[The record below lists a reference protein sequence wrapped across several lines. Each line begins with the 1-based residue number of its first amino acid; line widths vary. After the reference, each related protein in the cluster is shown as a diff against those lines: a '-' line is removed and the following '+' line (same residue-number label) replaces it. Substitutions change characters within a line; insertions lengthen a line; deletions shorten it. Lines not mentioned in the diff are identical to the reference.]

1 MEFPA
6 GISGKLPG
14 ARDMIVGAPDIK
26 VMFRKNARSKM
37 LHIVPWLVAIAFFMQ
52 MLDGTI
58 LNTAL
63 PGIAR
68 SLNENPLEIQSVVIS
83 YIITAAFFLPL
94 SGWLADRFGSRKVF
108 MSAIVLFTLGS
119 LFCAMS
125 RTLAQLVSA
134 RVFQGLGGALLI
146 PVGRLA
152 ILKLYPP
159 RLLVPI
165 LSFIMIPGLIGPLLG
180 PVLGGFIVQYASWHW
195 IFLINLPVGMVSFFL
210 TYFWMPDMREE
221 NPPSFDIAGFVLFSL
236 FILLISVVVND
247 SKLMPLTAAGKT
259 GLFVL
264 SFIMLGLYYV
274 HARIKPKPLF
284 PLGVFHTRTFSI
296 GLLSNICAR
305 LSGGAIPFLMPLMLQ
320 VGLKYTPSQSGSM
333 LLVLGVMSITS
344 KVFAPR
350 LIKNYGF
357 RPYLIAATLALS
369 GLIAC
374 FSLAGENTPAVY
386 IVFLLAVLGAVNSL
400 QFTGLTS
407 VTLIDL
413 SPAYASAGNTLL
425 SVGMQVSVSMG
436 VGAASVILGIL
447 TQHLNITEGM
457 NLLPVFH
464 RTFFILGM
472 MSAFSAIPFVFLPSR
487 QPAEKKAPV
496 RKK

>member
-1 MEFPA
+1 MVN
-6 GISGKLPG
+6 
-14 ARDMIVGAPDIK
+14 RNV
-26 VMFRKNARSKM
+26 RSKM

-63 PGIAR
+63 PSIAR

-94 SGWLADRFGSRKVF
+94 SGWLADRFGSRKIF
-108 MSAIVLFTLGS
+108 LSAIVLFTMGS
-119 LFCAMS
+119 FFCAVS
-125 RTLAQLVSA
+125 RTLTQLVLS
-134 RVFQGLGGALLI
+134 RIFQGLGGALLI
-146 PVGRLA
+146 PVGRLE

-195 IFLINLPVGMVSFFL
+195 IFLINLPVGLVSFIL
-210 TYFWMPDMREE
+210 TYYWMPDMREP
-221 NPPSFDIAGFVLFSL
+221 NAPSFDITGFILFSL
-236 FILLISVVVND
+236 FIILISLVVND
-247 SKLMPLTAAGKT
+247 SKLIMFTTPEKT
-259 GLFVL
+259 GLFFL
-264 SFIMLGLYYV
+264 SFAMLGLYYV

-284 PLGVFHTRTFSI
+284 PLGVFHTKTFSI

-305 LSGGAIPFLMPLMLQ
+305 LSGGAVPFLMPLMLQ
-320 VGLKYTPSQSGSM
+320 VGLKYTPSQSGGM
-333 LLVLGVMSITS
+333 LLVLGIMSITS

-357 RPYLIAATLALS
+357 KLYLITATLILSVLMASFAL
-369 GLIAC
+369 I
-374 FSLAGENTPAVY
+374 GESTPAVY
-386 IVFLLAVLGAVNSL
+386 IVLLLAVLGGINSL
-400 QFTGLTS
+400 QFTGLTT

-413 SPAYASAGNTLL
+413 SSKYASTGNTLL
-425 SVGMQVSVSMG
+425 SVGMQVSISMG
-436 VGAASVILGIL
+436 VGAASVILAVL
-447 TQHLNITEGM
+447 TEYLHIGEGM

-464 RTFFILGM
+464 RTFVILGI
-472 MSAFSAIPFVFLPSR
+472 MSAFSAIPFFFLPSK
-487 QPAEKKAPV
+487 PLAEQKVVA

>member
-1 MEFPA
+1 MVNRN
-6 GISGKLPG
+6 I
-14 ARDMIVGAPDIK
+14 
-26 VMFRKNARSKM
+26 RSKM

-68 SLNENPLEIQSVVIS
+68 SLDENPLEIQSVVIS

-108 MSAIVLFTLGS
+108 LSAIVLFTLGS
-119 LFCAMS
+119 LFCAAS
-125 RTLAQLVSA
+125 RTLSQLVLS
-134 RVFQGLGGALLI
+134 RIFQGLGGALLI
-146 PVGRLA
+146 PVGRLE

-195 IFLINLPVGMVSFFL
+195 IFLINLPVGLVSFIL
-210 TYFWMPDMREE
+210 TYYWMPDMREP
-221 NPPSFDIAGFVLFSL
+221 NAPSFDIPGFILFSL
-236 FILLISVVVND
+236 FIILISLVVND
-247 SKLMPLTAAGKT
+247 SKLILFTTLEKT

-264 SFIMLGLYYV
+264 SFAMLGLYYI

-284 PLGVFHTRTFSI
+284 PLGVFHTKTFSI

-305 LSGGAIPFLMPLMLQ
+305 LSGGAVPFLMPLMLQ
-320 VGLKYTPSQSGSM
+320 VGLKYTPSQSGGM

-350 LIKNYGF
+350 LIKVYGF
-357 RPYLIAATLALS
+357 KLYLIAATLVLS
-369 GLIAC
+369 VLMTC
-374 FSLAGENTPAVY
+374 FSLIGEDTPTAY
-386 IVFLLAVLGAVNSL
+386 IILLLAVLGGINSL
-400 QFTGLTS
+400 QFTGLTT

-413 SPAYASAGNTLL
+413 SSKYASTGNTLL
-425 SVGMQVSVSMG
+425 SVGMQVSISMG
-436 VGAASVILGIL
+436 VGVASVILAVL
-447 TQHLNITEGM
+447 TEHLHITEGM

-464 RTFFILGM
+464 RTFIILGI
-472 MSAFSAIPFVFLPSR
+472 MSAFSAIPFFFLPSKP
-487 QPAEKKAPV
+487 PAGQ
-496 RKK
+496 RKISRARK